1 MLKGSALV
9 KPPQSRRARGSSTV
23 HVESGAAWGIEE
35 CRVFVK
41 RQSDYI
47 CRPPWRA
54 FLATPTLHREH
65 RALLAWRKLDI
76 GTPEIVAYRQ
86 KGTDAVL
93 VVREVSGSQ
102 PLQEALEM
110 PGADRNQIVTNLAA
124 ALARLH
130 RAHWVH
136 GALYSQHVLVRPE
149 EGYAVIFIDLEKA
162 KHSRRLRENDLSR
175 FWRHNRYFSAAE
187 VDLFEAEYQAAY
199 REPA

>member
-1 MLKGSALV
+1 
-9 KPPQSRRARGSSTV
+9 V
-23 HVESGAAWGIEE
+23 HIESGTAWGIEE

-54 FLATPTLHREH
+54 FLATPTLLREH
-65 RALLAWRKLDI
+65 RALLAWRKLDV

-86 KGTDAVL
+86 NGTDAVL

-110 PGADRNQIVTNLAA
+110 PGADRNQIVINLAG
-124 ALARLH
+124 ALGRVH
-130 RAHWVH
+130 RARWVH
-136 GALYSQHVLVRPE
+136 GALYSPHILVRTE
-149 EGYAVIFIDLEKA
+149 EGYAVNFIDLEKA
-162 KHSRRLRENDLSR
+162 KRSRRLRRNDLDR

-187 VDLFEAEYQAAY
+187 AALFEAEYQAAY
-199 REPA
+199 RKPGCPTPPRN